1 MMAPPPRDISESPEP
16 SPDQPIKAVGTR
28 RPYRVPLGMPGSRQD
43 WRAGS
48 AVSVI
53 AHVVLL
59 LLIIGRLTMPEVF
72 EIPQGAGGDGP
83 AGGGGGGTRGSGRVR
98 AEQLEFVRVQEPVP
112 APPTVPKVELPVPKP
127 VLPQLTMPQLSA
139 PKQPELTMPT
149 GIGGGTGSDG
159 TAGSGP
165 GTGGGVGTGVG
176 TGRGS
181 SEGPGTGGGNQA
193 NFPPTLI
200 EMFLP
205 PMPVPASVKGHRLI
219 AEFDVDERGKV
230 LSVAF
235 NETRDRGYN
244 GRLRDALKGY
254 RFRPGHRPDGTP
266 IRMKAQVIAEL
277 Y

>member
-1 MMAPPPRDISESPEP
+1 MMAPQDLGESSAPAAP
-16 SPDQPIKAVGTR
+16 AAPKR
-28 RPYRVPLGMPGSRQD
+28 RPYRVPLGMPGKKQD
-43 WRAGS
+43 WRTGS
-48 AVSVI
+48 AVSI
-53 AHVVLL
+53 AAHVLL
-59 LLIIGRLTMPEVF
+59 LILIVGRLTMPEIF

-98 AEQLEFVRVQEPVP
+98 AEKLEFVRVQEPIP
-112 APPTVPKVELPVPKP
+112 APTPTPKVELPVPKP
-127 VLPQLTMPQLSA
+127 VLPPLLPMPQLST
-139 PKQPELTMPT
+139 PKQPDLLTMPT
-149 GIGGGTGSDG
+149 GLGGGTGSDG

-181 SEGPGTGGGNQA
+181 AEGPGTGGGNQA
-193 NFPPTLI
+193 NYPPELI
-200 EMFLP
+200 ELFLP
-205 PMPVPASVKGHRLI
+205 PMPVPNSVKGHRLI

-230 LSVAF
+230 LGVAF

-244 GRLRDALKGY
+244 SRLRDALKGY